1 MGITITGLNA
11 IRRDLREAGNSEK
24 ARILQRFFKT
34 GEGEYGQGDVF
45 LGVTVPES
53 RKIAQ
58 KYGDLS
64 FPDVK
69 ALLDSKIHEERLVA
83 ILLLVH
89 AFQRGDEKRV
99 VDFYLSHTKKIN
111 NWDLVD
117 LSADKILGAYLL
129 SKKKDVLYKLAKSD
143 NIWERRISI
152 VSTYSFIKNGKFDDV
167 LKISELLLDDMHDLI
182 HKAGGWMLREVGKR
196 NQAVEE
202 GFLKRHYLRMP
213 RTMLRY
219 AIERLPESKKRVYMR
234 K

>member
-69 ALLDSKIHEERLVA
+69 ALLDSKIHEEPFVA

-202 GFLKRHYLRMP
+202 GFLKRNYLRMP